1 MMENLYKNGKKEATG
16 TEDIIVID
24 DDLYDEL
31 EDEILGY
38 RTVTKSATQHDTSV
52 SEVRTG
58 NEKPEQAGFRTG
70 DRENERKPDP
80 GNERKRTETMRR
92 LKLNLTI
99 KRMLTG
105 LVGMG
110 VFVTLLLSLI
120 SLFYSNNNLINSQ
133 KQLTEIVL
141 PLDTVTQKIR
151 MATADFVIR
160 KHSVREARSL
170 EKLEQLSERRNFE
183 QAFAADIRELGESAE
198 KAKTVGG
205 SEHIADLIKKVEKL
219 YSDILDKDSVI
230 LESVRNSLTLENDI
244 RHRISN
250 IDSISEELY
259 KNTDE
264 FSDKIS
270 LALRNIPEK
279 NGKAETVSDKTA
291 EADLNKNG
299 TPLSSRVADRLI
311 RARKLG
317 EQIRVAAV
325 FLSNC
330 GYRMMSA
337 EDPSAIARIKSE
349 KIDPVLVPA
358 ETALRSLSDLIVKA
372 ETPSDPDAD
381 SSLGGIKAAFQKI
394 NSNFNSLKSAAF
406 EGDSSLAALRILWLA
421 EQENLKRHDAAL
433 TQSLDS
439 LTEKLKDI
447 RTAAVNVR
455 NLTETEALRVNATS
469 RKIIISVC
477 MTAIFFM
484 IGTGWLII
492 RRIILPINKAV
503 SFADIIAKGDLTA
516 EIQKEHDDEVGL
528 LVSKLSEMAHNL
540 NALIGQVQRSGI
552 QVTSSAT
559 ELSAT
564 SKQQEA
570 VMRTQL
576 ESTNYVVKSV
586 GEISEVSEGLVQTM
600 KKVAAM
606 SDQTA
611 DFASSGQTDLAQME
625 EAMHHMENASKSIS
639 GKLEAI
645 NEKAANITS
654 VVTTITKVADQ
665 TNLLSLN
672 AAIEAEKA
680 GEYGRG
686 FTVVAREIRRL
697 ADQTAVATLD
707 IDQMVQEMQSAVSAG
722 VMEMDAFI
730 AEVQRSAENVGKI
743 SMQLSRIIEQ
753 VQALSPSFE
762 GVNESMQ
769 LQYGNAQQIN
779 NSMVSLSEEMQQT
792 VDSLRESFL
801 AIEQL
806 NDAARGLQE
815 EVSKF
820 KVM

>member
-1 MMENLYKNGKKEATG
+1 MTENLYKNGKKEAAS

-38 RTVTKSATQHDTSV
+38 RTVTKSATQQDTSV
-52 SEVRTG
+52 SEDRSG
-58 NEKPEQAGFRTG
+58 NSRTG
-70 DRENERKPDP
+70 DRENKRKPDP

-151 MATADFVIR
+151 MATADFAIR

-198 KAKTVGG
+198 KAKAVGG
-205 SEHIADLIKKVEKL
+205 SENIADLIKKSEKL
-219 YSDILDKDSVI
+219 YSDILDKDTAI
-230 LESVRNSLTLENDI
+230 LESVRTCLSLENDI
-244 RHRISN
+244 RHRIST
-250 IDSISEELY
+250 IDRQSEELY
-259 KNTDE
+259 KYTDE
-264 FSDKIS
+264 FSDKIGI
-270 LALRNIPEK
+270 ALRNMPEN
-279 NGKAETVSDKTA
+279 NGKAESVSDKPTA
-291 EADLNKNG
+291 G
-299 TPLSSRVADRLI
+299 TPTLPPRVADRLV
-311 RARKLG
+311 RARKAG
-317 EQIRVAAV
+317 EQIRVAAA

-330 GYRMMSA
+330 AYRMMSG
-337 EDPSAIARIKSE
+337 EDSGATARIKSE
-349 KIDPVLVPA
+349 KIDPVMGTA
-358 ETALRSLSDLIVKA
+358 ETAMRTLNDLIAKA
-372 ETPSDPDAD
+372 ETPSDADAD

-406 EGDSSLAALRILWLA
+406 EGDTSLAALRTLWLA

-455 NLTETEALRVNATS
+455 NLTEKEALRVNATS

-477 MTAIFFM
+477 MAAIFFM
-484 IGTGWLII
+484 TGTGWLII
-492 RRIILPINKAV
+492 RRIIIPINKAV

>member
-1 MMENLYKNGKKEATG
+1 MADNLYRNAIQEGSG
-16 TEDIIVID
+16 TEDIITID

-38 RTVTKSATQHDTSV
+38 RTVDRSVTQHDTSV
-52 SEVRTG
+52 SEDRPG
-58 NEKPEQAGFRTG
+58 NTRQEFRSSLSG
-70 DRENERKPDP
+70 NRENEKKQGF
-80 GNERKRTETMRR
+80 GNERKRTETMGK

-105 LVGMG
+105 LVGIG

-120 SLFYSNNNLINSQ
+120 SLFYSNNNLISSQ
-133 KQLTEIVL
+133 KQLTEIAI
-141 PLDTVTQKIR
+141 PLDTATHKIR
-151 MATADFVIR
+151 MATADFIIR
-160 KHSVREARSL
+160 KHLIREVRSL
-170 EKLEQLSERRNFE
+170 EKLEPFAERRDLE
-183 QAFAADIRELGESAE
+183 QGFAADIRELGETAE
-198 KAKTVGG
+198 KAKDVDGAGNIT
-205 SEHIADLIKKVEKL
+205 ELIKKVEKF
-219 YSDILDKDSVI
+219 YSDTLDKDSAI
-230 LESVRNSLTLENDI
+230 LESVRNSLGLENDI
-244 RHRISN
+244 RQRIGT

-259 KNTDE
+259 KNADE
-264 FSDKIS
+264 FSGKIS
-270 LALRNIPEK
+270 LALRNYPEK
-279 NGKAETVSDKTA
+279 NGKTESASDKTA

-299 TPLSSRVADRLI
+299 PPLPPRMADRLV
-311 RARKLG
+311 RAGKTGDEL
-317 EQIRVAAV
+317 RVAAA
-325 FLSNC
+325 FIGSI
-330 GYRMMSA
+330 GYRILTA
-337 EDPSAIARIKSE
+337 EDRDGIARIKSD
-349 KIDPVLVPA
+349 KIDPALGSA
-358 ETALRSLSDLIVKA
+358 ETALRNLKDIIGSDLQ
-372 ETPSDPDAD
+372 DND
-381 SSLGGIKAAFQKI
+381 SSVGGLRAVFEKI
-394 NSNFNSLKSAAF
+394 VSNFNLLKSATL
-406 EGDSSLAALRILWLA
+406 EGDTSLAALRTRWLA

-433 TQSLDS
+433 TEVLG
-439 LTEKLKDI
+439 LLAATLKDI

-455 NLTETEALRVNATS
+455 NLTEKDALSVNAAS
-469 RKIIISVC
+469 KKIIMSVC
-477 MTAIFFM
+477 IAAIFFM

-516 EIQKEHDDEVGL
+516 EIQKEHNDEVGM

-586 GEISEVSEGLVQTM
+586 GEISEISEGLVETM

-611 DFASSGQTDLAQME
+611 EFASSGQTDLAQME

-779 NSMVSLSEEMQQT
+779 TSMVSLSEEMQQT